1 MINEQGGPGSIMAE
15 TTTSNLELL
24 DSRLDQLFTFIHRM
38 TFNPERLTLELV
50 LSHYSSDLQARV
62 SLGGL
67 GFFQWDVMDAR
78 EAQDLPLDILRFMV
92 RGGEQRLHLVTT
104 GYELN
109 VSFTQLRFEPSQVQD
124 GEAWPP
130 LWADLRQ
137 AIDQYL
143 RVTPGQSTEK

>member
-1 MINEQGGPGSIMAE
+1 MTDTS
-15 TTTSNLELL
+15 TSNLELL
-24 DSRLDQLFTFIHRM
+24 DSRLDRLFTFVHRM
-38 TFNPERLTLELV
+38 AFNPERLTLELV
-50 LSHYSSDLQARV
+50 LSHYSSELQARV

-78 EAQDLPLDILRFMV
+78 EAQDLPLDILRFML

-109 VSFTQLRFEPSQVQD
+109 ASFTQLRFEPSQVQD

-137 AIDQYL
+137 AVDQYS
-143 RVTPGQSTEK
+143 RVTPGQGAEK